1 MLLHPIRELVQL
13 IVRRQNVL
21 LGRHGKEIELHLRE
35 RRELVLLQN
44 LAARFP
50 LLSYSTAVK
59 CNRNVGVALVAVSS
73 AYTFR
78 DVFNEQFRCRL
89 LAFLHTSS

>member
-35 RRELVLLQN
+35 RSELVLLQN

-50 LLSYSTAVK
+50 LLSYSSVK
-59 CNRNVGVALVAVSS
+59 CNGNVGVALVAISS
-73 AYTFR
+73 AYAFR
-78 DVFNEQFRCRL
+78 DVFNEQL
-89 LAFLHTSS
+89 TAFLHTSS